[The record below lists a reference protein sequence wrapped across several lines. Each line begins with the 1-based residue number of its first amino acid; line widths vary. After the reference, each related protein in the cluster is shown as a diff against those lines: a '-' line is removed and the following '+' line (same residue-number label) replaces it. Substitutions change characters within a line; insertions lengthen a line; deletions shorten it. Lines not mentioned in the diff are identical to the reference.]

1 MAGES
6 KRIRQEAEDEE
17 PGISMTPMID
27 IVFQLLIFF
36 MLACRFRTEEG
47 QMHAFLPKNR
57 GMGTAGTPAI
67 TLQEVRIKL
76 LWVERGSFRE
86 SPHPDRGR
94 TLLKIKD
101 IKFPFVTNRF
111 GEINPDYQK
120 LYQYIKRASE
130 HFTPTRSYKTLPVI
144 IDARALVPFKHVIYS
159 LNECVR
165 AQITDITFAAP
176 EIPY

>member
-1 MAGES
+1 MSGES
-6 KRIRQEAEDEE
+6 KRIREEAQDDEPE
-17 PGISMTPMID
+17 IQMTPMID

-67 TLQEVRIKL
+67 TLQEVRVKL

-86 SPHPDRGR
+86 STHPTNGR
-94 TLLKIKD
+94 TLLKVKD

-120 LYQYIKRASE
+120 LYQYICKARDN
-130 HFTPTRSYKTLPVI
+130 FTPTRSYKTLPVI

>member
-6 KRIRQEAEDEE
+6 KRLRQEAEDEE

-57 GMGTAGTPAI
+57 GLGTAGTPAI

-76 LWVERGSFRE
+76 LWVESNSFRE
-86 SPHPDRGR
+86 TPHPEHGR

-101 IKFPFVTNRF
+101 IKFPFVQNRY
-111 GEINPDYQK
+111 GEIIPDYK
-120 LYQYIKRASE
+120 KVYQYICKARD

-144 IDARALVPFKHVIYS
+144 IDARALVPFEHVIAS